1 MYLYHCT
8 FVHVYLFRKL
18 PYDVSNDQALEHQE
32 VRDKIRKTIDQLCSF
47 CDRFQKSILE
57 SVHKIP

>member
-1 MYLYHCT
+1 MYI
-8 FVHVYLFRKL
+8 VLFRKL

-32 VRDKIRKTIDQLCSF
+32 VRAKIRKTIDQLCSF